1 MAGACP
7 QRPDRINTAPVVKP
21 ESRPPDADNT
31 QTLNDALITLDDV
44 SYRYPKGTRTETLD
58 HIDLD
63 VPAGRYL
70 LISGASGS
78 GKSTLVR
85 TFNGLIPHFYGG
97 RLTGRV
103 TVGGCSILERSVA
116 QWFHQVGMVAQ
127 IPRSQLF
134 NRTVTRELA
143 FGLESLGMRRHHMDE
158 RIASV
163 AADMGITPL
172 LERNPQHLSGGE
184 QQLVAIAA
192 VLVSQPEVVVLD
204 EPLANLDPAHVRRL
218 RSALAR
224 LLDQGVGIVV
234 CEHRMAPTLP
244 DAHHLVVL
252 KNGRILIQGPRKAAL
267 ADSHWVQSSV
277 ELPLAV
283 RMAAD
288 LNRPASQ
295 INQLPREDIRAWLQA
310 DSVYPPAPPVT
321 GGPVVLKAENIS
333 WSRKGRQ
340 ILKDIDL
347 TLCAGQCTALV
358 GANGAGKTTLL
369 KVINGL
375 IRPAAGRILIN
386 GRETTDKPAWEVGRE
401 VGTAFQNPDSQFFK
415 LTVGQELAVGPKALG
430 RHDPKWL
437 ETLIDL
443 FHLEHL
449 VDRAPFKLSGGEKK
463 RVAFAA
469 ALAAKPT
476 VLVLDEPTAG
486 QDGRFRRALA
496 EVIQRL
502 CRRGTT
508 ILVVTHALNFAETVA
523 SHWVVMTSGRIAA
536 RGAPQKIMADPALL
550 EKAGLEPT
558 ERFNLWQKA
567 RPNH

>member
-1 MAGACP
+1 MAAVRP
-7 QRPDRINTAPVVKP
+7 QRPDRIKTTPVVKP
-21 ESRPPDADNT
+21 ESRPPDADAN
-31 QTLNDALITLDDV
+31 QTLNDALISLDDV
-44 SYRYPKGTRTETLD
+44 SYRYPKGTRSETLD

-63 VPAGRYL
+63 VSAGRYL

-103 TVGGCSILERSVA
+103 TVGGQSVLERSVA
-116 QWFHQVGMVAQ
+116 QWFHRVGMVAQ

-134 NRTVTRELA
+134 NRTVTQELA
-143 FGLESLGMRRHHMDE
+143 FGLESLGMPRQRMKA

-163 AADMGITPL
+163 AEDMGITPL
-172 LERNPQHLSGGE
+172 LERNPQTLSGGE

-204 EPLANLDPAHVRRL
+204 EPLANLDPAHIRRL
-218 RSALAR
+218 RIALAR

-252 KNGRILIQGPRKAAL
+252 KSGRILIQGPKDAAL
-267 ADSHWVQSSV
+267 ADSCWAHSSV

-288 LNRPASQ
+288 LNRPVSQ
-295 INQLPREDIRAWLQA
+295 IDQLAREDIHAWLQA
-310 DSVYPPAPPVT
+310 DSACPHVSSAT
-321 GGPVVLKAENIS
+321 GGPTVLQAENIS
-333 WSRKGRQ
+333 WSRKGRR
-340 ILKDIDL
+340 ILKEIDL

-375 IRPAAGRILIN
+375 IRPATGRILIN
-386 GRETTDKPAWEVGRE
+386 GHETTGKPAWQVGRE

-415 LTVGQELAVGPKALG
+415 LTVAQELAVGPKALG

-437 ETLIDL
+437 DKLIEL

-469 ALAAKPT
+469 ALAAKPS

-486 QDGRFRRALA
+486 QDGRFRRTLA
-496 EVIQRL
+496 EVIQQL
-502 CRRGTT
+502 CRQGTA
-508 ILVVTHALNFAETVA
+508 ILIVTHALNFAETVA

-536 RGAPQKIMADPALL
+536 RGRPQEIMADRALL

-558 ERFNLWQKA
+558 ERFNLWQRA